1 MLKLY
6 ENIRE
11 LRKRNHWTQED
22 LAARMGYND
31 RSMIAK
37 IESGKVDI
45 SQSKIMDFA
54 NVFGVDP
61 GDLMG
66 WDDNTY
72 GYEVIDKDAKLFIE
86 LYQNASPDIRD
97 AVVTLLKS
105 AQHDT

>member
-11 LRKRNHWTQED
+11 LRKLNKWTQEE
-22 LAARMGYND
+22 LAVRMGYTD

-45 SQSKIMDFA
+45 SQSKIIDFA
-54 NVFGVDP
+54 RVFGVDP

-66 WDDNTY
+66 
-72 GYEVIDKDAKLFIE
+72 EVITDAPVNVTDKAIELFG
-86 LYQNASPDIRD
+86 LYQNASPEVRAAIDL
-97 AVVTLLKS
+97 LLKS
-105 AQHDT
+105 SQSDP

>member
-11 LRKRNHWTQED
+11 LRKLNKWTQEE
-22 LAARMGYND
+22 LAVRMGYTD

-45 SQSKIMDFA
+45 SQSKIIDFA
-54 NVFGVDP
+54 RVFGVDP

-66 WDDNTY
+66 
-72 GYEVIDKDAKLFIE
+72 EVITDNPVNVTDKAIELFG
-86 LYQNASPDIRD
+86 LYQNASPEVRAAIDL
-97 AVVTLLKS
+97 LLKS
-105 AQHDT
+105 SQSDP